1 LRQPADLA
9 KVEKEPQGGF
19 SMPSA
24 RVMPHISHLQPALDH
39 WPAYMHSR
47 ASAVL
52 MLFIPDPEPNAPA
65 RIVFTR
71 RSTLVRT
78 HKGQI
83 GFPGG
88 RREEG
93 DTSPIITALRETHEE
108 IGLPPEA
115 VEVLGMLPTLP
126 SLDRRSVVPIVGY
139 SHVDLTTLASNEDEV
154 AELFALPWP
163 SLSPESLQNLRFN
176 VFGLWRETPYFPASG
191 YHVWGLT
198 AWMLK
203 TAALRS

>member
-1 LRQPADLA
+1 MLMPGFRQ
-9 KVEKEPQGGF
+9 
-19 SMPSA
+19 
-24 RVMPHISHLQPALDH
+24 LQPVLDH
-39 WPAYMHSR
+39 WPRDMHSR

-52 MLFIPDPEPNAPA
+52 MLFIPDPDPTAPA

-93 DTSPIITALRETHEE
+93 DISPVATALRETYEE

-115 VEVLGMLPTLP
+115 VEVLGMLPPLP
-126 SLDRRSVVPIVGY
+126 SLDRRAVIPIVGT
-139 SHVDLTTLASNEDEV
+139 SAVDLPQLVANADEV
-154 AELFALPWP
+154 AELFALPWLLF
-163 SLSPESLQNLRFN
+163 STEAMQSLRFN
-176 VFGLWRETPYFPASG
+176 VFGRWRETPYFPAAG

-198 AWMLK
+198 AWILK
-203 TAALRS
+203 NAELRS

>member
-1 LRQPADLA
+1 
-9 KVEKEPQGGF
+9 
-19 SMPSA
+19 MPSA
-24 RVMPHISHLQPALDH
+24 KVMPYISHLQPALDH
-39 WPAYMHSR
+39 WPATMHSR

-52 MLFIPDPEPNAPA
+52 MLFIPDPDPDAPA

-88 RREEG
+88 RREEN
-93 DTSPIITALRETHEE
+93 DSSPIVTALRETHEE
-108 IGLPPEA
+108 IGLEPAA
-115 VEVLGMLPTLP
+115 VEVLGMLPALP

-139 SHVDLTTLASNEDEV
+139 SHVDLASLASNADEV

-163 SLSPESLQNLRFN
+163 FFAPEAMQNLRFN
-176 VFGLWRETPYFPASG
+176 VFGRWRETPYFPASG

-203 TAALRS
+203 SAALGS

>member
-1 LRQPADLA
+1 
-9 KVEKEPQGGF
+9 
-19 SMPSA
+19 MPSA
-24 RVMPHISHLQPALDH
+24 KVMPHINHLQPALDH
-39 WPAYMHSR
+39 WPVTMHSR

-88 RREEG
+88 RREES
-93 DTSPIITALRETHEE
+93 DNSPIVTALRETHEE
-108 IGLPPEA
+108 IGLEPTA
-115 VEVLGMLPTLP
+115 VEVLGRLPALP

-139 SHVDLTTLASNEDEV
+139 SHVDLATLASNADEV

-163 SLSPESLQNLRFN
+163 YFTPEAMQNLRFN
-176 VFGLWRETPYFPASG
+176 VFGRWRETPYFPASG

-203 TAALRS
+203 SAALGV

>member
-1 LRQPADLA
+1 MTSAVMMPRLRHL
-9 KVEKEPQGGF
+9 EP
-19 SMPSA
+19 
-24 RVMPHISHLQPALDH
+24 VLDH
-39 WPAYMHSR
+39 WPAVMHSR

-52 MLFIPDPEPNAPA
+52 MLFIPDRDPGAPA

-88 RREEG
+88 RREAT
-93 DTSPIITALRETHEE
+93 DASPVVTALRETHEE
-108 IGLPPEA
+108 IGLPPGA
-115 VEVLGMLPTLP
+115 VEVLGMLPPLP
-126 SLDRRSVVPIVGY
+126 SLDRRSVIPIVGF
-139 SHVDLTTLASNEDEV
+139 SQVDLATLAANADEV

-163 SLSPESLQNLRFN
+163 SFTPEVMQNLRFN
-176 VFGLWRETPYFPASG
+176 VFGCWRETPYFPASG

-203 TAALRS
+203 TAALYS

>member
-1 LRQPADLA
+1 
-9 KVEKEPQGGF
+9 
-19 SMPSA
+19 MPSA
-24 RVMPHISHLQPALDH
+24 RVMPQISHLQPALDH
-39 WPAYMHSR
+39 WPATMHSR

-52 MLFIPDPEPNAPA
+52 MLFIPDPEPDAPA

-88 RREEG
+88 RREET
-93 DTSPIITALRETHEE
+93 DDSPIITALRETQEE
-108 IGLPPEA
+108 IGLEPTA
-115 VEVLGMLPTLP
+115 VEVLGMLPALP
-126 SLDRRSVVPIVGY
+126 SLDRRSVVPIVGF
-139 SHVDLTTLASNEDEV
+139 SQVDLATLASNADEV

-163 SLSPESLQNLRFN
+163 YFTPEAMQNLRFN
-176 VFGLWRETPYFPASG
+176 VFGRWRETPYFPASG

-203 TAALRS
+203 SAALRS

>member
-1 LRQPADLA
+1 
-9 KVEKEPQGGF
+9 
-19 SMPSA
+19 MPSA
-24 RVMPHISHLQPALDH
+24 AMMPQISHLQPALDH
-39 WPAYMHSR
+39 WPAHMHSR

-65 RIVFTR
+65 RLVFPR
-71 RSTLVRT
+71 RSTLGRPQQ
-78 HKGQI
+78 GQRC
-83 GFPGG
+83 FPRG
-88 RREEG
+88 RRQY
-93 DTSPIITALRETHEE
+93 THASPIVTALRETHEE

-139 SHVDLTTLASNEDEV
+139 SHVDLATLASNADEV

-163 SLSPESLQNLRFN
+163 SLSLEAMQNLRFN
-176 VFGLWRETPYFPASG
+176 VFGRWRETPYFPASG

-203 TAALRS
+203 SAALRS

>member
-1 LRQPADLA
+1 M
-9 KVEKEPQGGF
+9 
-19 SMPSA
+19 MPGL
-24 RVMPHISHLQPALDH
+24 SHLQPALDH
-39 WPAYMHSR
+39 WPVPMHSR

-52 MLFIPDPEPNAPA
+52 MLFIPDLVPNSPA

-88 RREEG
+88 RREET
-93 DTSPIITALRETHEE
+93 DASPVATALRETHEE

-115 VEVLGMLPTLP
+115 VEVLGMLPALP
-126 SLDRRSVVPIVGY
+126 GMDRRSVVPIVGF
-139 SHVDLTTLASNEDEV
+139 SRVDLLTLAANADEV

-163 SLSPESLQNLRFN
+163 LFSPAAMHNLRFN
-176 VFGLWRETPYFPASG
+176 VFGCWRETPYFPASG
-191 YHVWGLT
+191 YHIWGLT
-198 AWMLK
+198 AWILK
-203 TAALRS
+203 NAELQS

>member
-1 LRQPADLA
+1 
-9 KVEKEPQGGF
+9 
-19 SMPSA
+19 
-24 RVMPHISHLQPALDH
+24 
-39 WPAYMHSR
+39 
-47 ASAVL
+47 
-52 MLFIPDPEPNAPA
+52 MLFIPDPDPDAPA

-88 RREEG
+88 RREEA
-93 DTSPIITALRETHEE
+93 DLSPVVTALRETEEE
-108 IGLPPEA
+108 IGLIPAA
-115 VEVLGMLPTLP
+115 VEVLGMLPPMP
-126 SLDRRSVVPIVGY
+126 SLDRRPVIPIVGF
-139 SHVDLTTLASNEDEV
+139 SQVDLATLASNADEV

-163 SLSPESLQNLRFN
+163 LFTTMAMQNLRFN
-176 VFGLWRETPYFPASG
+176 VFGRWRETPYFPASG

-198 AWMLK
+198 AWILK

>member
-1 LRQPADLA
+1 
-9 KVEKEPQGGF
+9 
-19 SMPSA
+19 MPSA
-24 RVMPHISHLQPALDH
+24 AMMPRVSHLQPALDR
-39 WPAYMHSR
+39 WPAEMHSR

-52 MLFIPDPEPNAPA
+52 MLFIPDSDPQAPA

-88 RREEG
+88 RREAG
-93 DTSPIITALRETHEE
+93 DISPVATALRETHEE
-108 IGLPPEA
+108 IGLHPEA
-115 VEVLGMLPTLP
+115 VEVLGMLPPLP
-126 SLDRRSVVPIVGY
+126 SLDRRAVVPIVGF
-139 SHVDLTTLASNEDEV
+139 SHVDLTTLAANEDEV
-154 AELFALPWP
+154 AELFALPWT
-163 SLSPESLQNLRFN
+163 SFTPEAMQNLRFN
-176 VFGLWRETPYFPASG
+176 VFGLWRDTPYFPALG

-203 TAALRS
+203 TAALHS

>member
-1 LRQPADLA
+1 
-9 KVEKEPQGGF
+9 
-19 SMPSA
+19 MPSA
-24 RVMPHISHLQPALDH
+24 AMMPQISHLQPALDH
-39 WPAYMHSR
+39 WPATMHSR

-52 MLFIPDPEPNAPA
+52 MLFIPDPEPDAPA

-88 RREEG
+88 RREEV
-93 DTSPIITALRETHEE
+93 DASPIVTALRETHEE

-115 VEVLGMLPTLP
+115 VEVLGMLPVLP

-139 SHVDLTTLASNEDEV
+139 SHVDLTTLASNADEV

-163 SLSPESLQNLRFN
+163 DFTPEAMQNLRFN

-203 TAALRS
+203 NAALRS